1 MRVVTQ
7 QLPRYGVA
15 VFTTAAASLLAL
27 VLAPLSLRVPFAL
40 FAAAVVVSSLEG
52 GLKPGLLA
60 TALATLAL
68 AVEYWL
74 LPLAQLP
81 ENQAELAPLL
91 ILFVIV
97 SLLSNYLGKQCWQAV
112 HASEQMQATLANL
125 G

>member
-27 VLAPLSLRVPFAL
+27 VLAPLGLRVSFAL

-60 TALATLAL
+60 TALSTAAL
-68 AVEYWL
+68 AAECWL
-74 LPLAQLP
+74 LHLADLP
-81 ENQAELAPLL
+81 ENRSEVVPLL
-91 ILFVIV
+91 VMLVIV
-97 SLLSNYLGKQCWQAV
+97 GLLSSYLGNQCWRAV
-112 HASEQMQATLANL
+112 H
-125 G
+125 